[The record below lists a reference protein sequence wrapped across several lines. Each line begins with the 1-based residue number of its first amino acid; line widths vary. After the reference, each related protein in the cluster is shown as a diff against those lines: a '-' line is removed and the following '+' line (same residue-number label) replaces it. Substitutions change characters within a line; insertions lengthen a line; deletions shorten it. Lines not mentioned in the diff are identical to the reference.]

1 MKKGFTLIELLVVVL
16 IIGILA
22 SVALPQY
29 TKAVEKARATEAI
42 QLLGD
47 LATAEQVY
55 FMQTGSYT
63 NDLSL
68 LDLQL
73 PGVGATQTASTTTKN
88 FILRIGSPDHSTA
101 LVAWASRASGT
112 TAVTTGDNKYAIGL
126 TIASDGTITRW
137 CESSIAASKTTFNT
151 DVGNKICKAIANN
164 STGKIN

>member
-29 TKAVEKARATEAI
+29 TKAVEKARASEAI

-47 LATAEQVY
+47 LYTAEQVY

-73 PGVGATQTASTTTKN
+73 PGVGTSQTATTSTKN
-88 FILRIGSPDHSTA
+88 FILTVGQATGSEFRA
-101 LVAWASRASGT
+101 VAQRASGT
-112 TAVTTGDNKYAIGL
+112 TVLPSASNGYAITL
-126 TIASDGTITRW
+126 KINSDGTIGRW
-137 CESSIAASKTTFNT
+137 CADSSATVTEPSSTS
-151 DVGNKICKAIANN
+151 NKICKAVANN
-164 STGKIN
+164 NTGVIK

>member
-47 LATAEQVY
+47 LYTAEQVY

-73 PGVGATQTASTTTKN
+73 PGVGATETASTTTKN
-88 FILRIGSPDHSTA
+88 FRLRVGTA
-101 LVAWASRASGT
+101 NGTNLIAWASRASGT
-112 TAVTTGDNKYAIGL
+112 TALPSTANGYAIGL
-126 TIASDGTITRW
+126 SVNANGEVKRW
-137 CESSIAASKTTFNT
+137 CSDSISATSHPTSFSTN
-151 DVGNKICKAIANN
+151 NKICKAVANN
-164 STGKIN
+164 ATGEIK